1 MENAVRLAAFKAA
14 LDQGLSVDRA
24 ASLAKNL
31 TVNFNRKGANTP
43 TIGALYAFFNAS
55 VQGTARL
62 IETLFT
68 KDKNGK
74 MSLSPA
80 GKKIIAGGMLIGV
93 MQTAILAMAG
103 FGPDDPPEWI
113 KSKNLIIPTG
123 DGKYLTIPMPLGFNI
138 FPNVGRIVS
147 EYMMVQS
154 GAMKGKLDLKKTV
167 TSIAAAILGS
177 VNPLGSS
184 TFAQTIS
191 PTVVDP
197 LVAAFAENKD
207 AFGRPI
213 AKQDQALAPTP
224 GYQRSRDS
232 ANFMFQGL
240 AYGLN
245 YITGGGEKGIGLI
258 SPTADQLS
266 YITGQYTGGVGK
278 LVVQTGEYLKAK
290 AIGEELQPYQV
301 PIAGKLYGDINTP
314 AAVSGKFYENIIDM
328 SKHES
333 IIKDMKGKGVSTY
346 YKENPEARLWQR
358 ANYVENEIAKLKKE
372 KKALKERNAPDAQIK
387 RKDENIKQLMEA
399 FNKEVTKRQ

>member
-1 MENAVRLAAFKAA
+1 M
-14 LDQGLSVDRA
+14 DQGLTVDRA
-24 ASLAKNL
+24 ASLAKNI
-31 TVNFNRKGANTP
+31 TVNFNRKGANSP

-62 IETLFT
+62 IETLFV

-80 GKKIIAGGMLIGV
+80 GKKIIAGGMLLGV

-113 KSKNLIIPTG
+113 KAKNLVLPTFG
-123 DGKYLTIPMPLGFNI
+123 VFGEGKYILVPMPLGFNI

-154 GAMKGKLDLKKTV
+154 GGMKGKRDLKKTII
-167 TSIAAAILGS
+167 SIASAILDS

-191 PTVVDP
+191 PTVLDP
-197 LVAAFAENKD
+197 ITGAFFENKD

-213 AKQDQALAPTP
+213 SKEDKALAPTP
-224 GYQRSRDS
+224 GYKRSRDS
-232 ANFMFQGL
+232 ANVLFQGL

-245 YITGGGEKGIGLI
+245 YITGGGEKGIGLL

-266 YITGQYTGGVGK
+266 YIAGQYTGGVGK
-278 LVVQTGEYLKAK
+278 LAVQTAEYAK
-290 AIGEELQPYQV
+290 SKVVGEELQPYQI
-301 PIAGKLYGDINTP
+301 PIVGKLYGDINTP
-314 AAVSGKFYENIIDM
+314 AAVSGKFYENIIEM
-328 SKHES
+328 SKHEN
-333 IIKDMKGKGVSTY
+333 IIKGMKGKEKTEY
-346 YKENPEARLWQR
+346 IKDNPEAQLWHR
-358 ANYVENEIAKLKKE
+358 ANYVENEIARLKKE
-372 KKALKERNAPDAQIK
+372 RKALKERNAPDAQIK
-387 RKDENIKQLMEA
+387 RKDERIKEVMEA